1 MQTKKKTLA
10 GMKEQ
15 TCQPHP
21 PLPPLS
27 RGETRGGRA
36 GLLFLAVFL
45 VIGGLSWGRL
55 THMDQIAMVG
65 VAQAAPE
72 TAAPRITLTP
82 SGVPS
87 FADLA
92 DHVSPAVVHVR
103 VVGVERASER
113 GRRFGGPGNPFGPQF
128 PFPPGFGGPRPP
140 QRTPRRSSGSGFII
154 RKDGLIITNN
164 HVVEGANE
172 IMVNLPDEREYQAT
186 VLGRDPK
193 TDLAVLKVESE
204 QALPVANLGDSE
216 DLRVGDWVMA
226 IGNPFGLSNTVT
238 AGIVSAKGRTI
249 GAGPYDDFIQTDAS
263 INPGNS
269 GGPLFNEKGE
279 VVGINTAIFGN
290 GGGNIGIGFAIP
302 INLAKQLVPDLETK
316 GRVTRGWLGVTIQKM
331 TTELSE
337 SLGLDESHGALV
349 ADVATDSPAEKGGM
363 ERGDVIVGYGGQKVK
378 ENSDLPILVANTKVG
393 TKVPIDV
400 VRDGRT
406 KTLTVEIAKLDEPEV
421 ASGPE
426 AAKKG
431 KWGMALRDLTPEER
445 AQMQLKASEG
455 VIVAGVQPDSPAAEA
470 GVREGDVILE
480 VNRTQVKTV
489 DELKKEIATVKEGKP
504 LLLLLRRNNGV
515 NQYASLSAK

>member
-1 MQTKKKTLA
+1 MQTKKKTWAGVKEQACQQLCMLWRARLLFMAVSLALA
-10 GMKEQ
+10 GFIV
-15 TCQPHP
+15 
-21 PLPPLS
+21 
-27 RGETRGGRA
+27 GRMTQ
-36 GLLFLAVFL
+36 VD
-45 VIGGLSWGRL
+45 V
-55 THMDQIAMVG
+55 VG
-65 VAQAAPE
+65 VVQAVPE
-72 TAAPRITLTP
+72 TATATPGVSLTP

-87 FADLA
+87 FAALA

-103 VVGVERASER
+103 VVGVQRASER
-113 GRRFGGPGNPFGPQF
+113 GRRFGGPPNPFGPQF

-140 QRTPRRSSGSGFII
+140 QGAPRRSSGSGFII

-164 HVVEGANE
+164 HVVEGASE

-204 QALPVANLGDSE
+204 QDLPVANLGDSE
-216 DLRVGDWVMA
+216 NLRVGDWVMA
-226 IGNPFGLSNTVT
+226 IGNPFGLNNTVT

-316 GRVTRGWLGVTIQKM
+316 GHVTRGWLGVAIQKL
-331 TTELSE
+331 TKELAE
-337 SLGLDESHGALV
+337 SLGLNDSNGALV
-349 ADVATDSPAEKGGM
+349 ANVTPDSPADKGGV
-363 ERGDVIVGYGGQKVK
+363 ERGDVIVGYDGQKVK
-378 ENSDLPILVANTKVG
+378 ENSDLPLLVAATKVG
-393 TKVPIDV
+393 TKVPIEV
-400 VRDGRT
+400 LRDGRT

-421 ASGPE
+421 ASGP
-426 AAKKG
+426 AKKG

-480 VNRTQVKTV
+480 VNRIQVKTV

-515 NQYASLSAK
+515 NQYASLSAP

>member
-1 MQTKKKTLA
+1 MQTKKKILA
-10 GMKEQ
+10 G
-15 TCQPHP
+15 
-21 PLPPLS
+21 
-27 RGETRGGRA
+27 A
-36 GLLFLAVFL
+36 LAVSL
-45 VIGGLSWGRL
+45 ALGGFTLGRL
-55 THMDQIAMVG
+55 TPMDV
-65 VAQAAPE
+65 VHAASE
-72 TAAPRITLTP
+72 TAAPRITVTP
-82 SGVPS
+82 SGLAS

-113 GRRFGGPGNPFGPQF
+113 DHPSFGRRRGGPRNPFGPQF
-128 PFPPGFGGPRPP
+128 PFPPGFGGPRPH
-140 QRTPRRSSGSGFII
+140 QGMPRRSSGSGFII
-154 RKDGLIITNN
+154 RNDGLILTNN
-164 HVVEGANE
+164 HVVEGASE
-172 IMVNLPDEREYQAT
+172 IMVSLPDEREYQAKI
-186 VLGRDPK
+186 LGRDPK

-204 QALPVANLGDSE
+204 QDLPVANLGDSE
-216 DLRVGDWVMA
+216 DIRVGDWVMA

-316 GRVTRGWLGVTIQKM
+316 GHVTRGWLGVTIQKM
-331 TTELSE
+331 TTELAE
-337 SLGLDESHGALV
+337 SLGLGDPHGALV
-349 ADVATDSPAEKGGM
+349 ADVTTDSPADRGGL
-363 ERGDVIVGYGGQKVK
+363 ERGDVIVGYDGHTVK
-378 ENSDLPILVANTKVG
+378 ENADLPLLVANTKVG

-400 VRDGRT
+400 VRDGKTR
-406 KTLTVEIAKLDEPEV
+406 TLTVEIAKLDEPKV

-445 AQMQLKASEG
+445 DRMQLKASEG
-455 VIVAGVQPDSPAAEA
+455 VIVASVRPDSPAADA
-470 GVREGDVILE
+470 GVREGDVVLE
-480 VNRTQVKTV
+480 VNRTPVKTV
-489 DELKKEIATVKEGKP
+489 DELKQAIATVTEDKP

-515 NQYASLSAK
+515 NHYASLSVQ

>member
-1 MQTKKKTLA
+1 MQTKTKTSA
-10 GMKEQ
+10 GVKEQ
-15 TCQPHP
+15 AGQH
-21 PLPPLS
+21 L
-27 RGETRGGRA
+27 GRLWRA
-36 GLLFLAVFL
+36 RLLFMAVSL
-45 VIGGLSWGRL
+45 VLGGFILGRV
-55 THMDQIAMVG
+55 TQVEVVG
-65 VAQAAPE
+65 VVQAAPE
-72 TAAPRITLTP
+72 TATPGVELTP

-87 FADLA
+87 FAALA
-92 DHVSPAVVHVR
+92 AHVSPAVVHVR

-113 GRRFGGPGNPFGPQF
+113 RRFGGPRNPFGRQF
-128 PFPPGFGGPRPP
+128 PFPPGFGGPRQGGPR
-140 QRTPRRSSGSGFII
+140 QGVPRRSSGSGFII

-164 HVVEGANE
+164 HVVENAKE
-172 IMVNLPDEREYQAT
+172 ITVVMTDETEYTAEL
-186 VLGRDPK
+186 VGRDPK
-193 TDLAVLKVESE
+193 TDLAVLKIEP
-204 QALPVANLGDSE
+204 QGDLPAARMGDSNA
-216 DLRVGDWVMA
+216 LRVGDWVMA
-226 IGNPFGLSNTVT
+226 IGNPFGLGHTVT

-316 GRVTRGWLGVTIQKM
+316 GHVTRGWLGVTIQKM
-331 TTELSE
+331 TKELAE
-337 SLGLDESHGALV
+337 SLGLTDPNGALV
-349 ADVATDSPAEKGGM
+349 ADVATDSPADKGGV
-363 ERGDVIVGYGGQKVK
+363 ERGDVIVGYDGQKVK
-378 ENSDLPILVANTKVG
+378 ENSDLPLLVATTVG
-393 TKVPIDV
+393 TKVPIEV
-400 VRDGRT
+400 LRDGKT

-445 AQMQLKASEG
+445 AQMQLKESEG

-470 GVREGDVILE
+470 GVREGDVVLE
-480 VNRTQVKTV
+480 VNRTQVKTL
-489 DELKKEIATVKEGKP
+489 DELKKEIATVEEGKP
-504 LLLLLRRNNGV
+504 LLLLLRRDNGV